1 MAKIN
6 LEDYDYFLPKELIA
20 QTVCHPRD
28 HCKLM
33 VLNGRRTEHKRF
45 YQLIDYLQ
53 PGDVLVLNET
63 KVIAAKLLGKKE
75 TGGKVEAI
83 LTGKIGTFYLAKV
96 KGSKIREGTMLIFAH
111 NKAEVVKREED
122 IFYLK
127 FLGGLKKKDLII
139 PTPSYIKQK
148 VPEKDYQT
156 IFARKAG
163 SLAAPT
169 AGLHFTNEL
178 LRKIERKGVKIA
190 KINLGISYETF
201 LPVRD
206 INHHQTG
213 REYFEIDQRNAD
225 LINSAKN
232 LFAVGTTVIKC
243 LESAK
248 RKNDRLFPQKD
259 CSRLFIKPG
268 YQFKTDWK
276 GIITNFHLP
285 QSSLLLLASAY
296 VGWNKLRI
304 AYAEA
309 VKKKYR
315 FFSLGDAMLI
325 LK

>member
-1 MAKIN
+1 MH
-6 LEDYDYFLPKELIA
+6 LSSYDYPLPSELIA
-20 QTVCHPRD
+20 QQAFSPRD
-28 HCKLM
+28 HCRLM
-33 VLNGRRTEHKRF
+33 VLQGKQIEHKKF
-45 YQLIDYLQ
+45 YDIIDYLN

-63 KVIAAKLLGKKE
+63 KVKRCKLRGIKE
-75 TGGKVEAI
+75 TGGKVEVV
-83 LTGKIGTFYLAKV
+83 LV
-96 KGSKIREGTMLIFAH
+96 K
-111 NKAEVVKREED
+111 N
-122 IFYLK
+122 
-127 FLGGLKKKDLII
+127 LKKKVYQCRIKGRNLREGIKLLFPKNKGEIIKLEDDLFYVKFLHPIKEQECALL
-139 PTPSYIKQK
+139 TPPYIKIT

-225 LINSAKN
+225 LINSSKN

-268 YQFKTDWK
+268 HQFKTDWK

>member
-6 LEDYDYFLPKELIA
+6 LKEYDYSLPKELIA
-20 QTVCHPRD
+20 QTACHHRD

-45 YQLIDYLQ
+45 YQIIDYLQ

-63 KVIAAKLLGKKE
+63 KVMAAKLLGKKE
-75 TGGKVEAI
+75 TGGNVEVI
-83 LTGKIGTFYLAKV
+83 LTGKLGTSYLARI
-96 KGSKIREGTMLIFAH
+96 KGSKIRKKTKLIFAH

-122 IFYLK
+122 VFYLK
-127 FLGGLKKKDLII
+127 FFGGLKKKDLII
-139 PTPSYIKQK
+139 PTPPYIKQK

-169 AGLHFTNEL
+169 AGLHFTKEL
-178 LRKIERKGVKIA
+178 LKKIEQNGVKIA
-190 KINLGISYETF
+190 KINLSISYETF

-213 REYFEIDQRNAD
+213 REYFEIGKRNAD

-232 LFAVGTTVIKC
+232 LYAVGSTVIKC
-243 LESAK
+243 LERAK
-248 RKNDRLFPQKD
+248 RKNGRLFPQKD
-259 CSRLFIKPG
+259 CSTLFIKPG
-268 YQFKTDWK
+268 HQFKTTWK

>member
-1 MAKIN
+1 MN
-6 LEDYDYFLPKELIA
+6 LSDYDYFLPKELIA
-20 QTVCHPRD
+20 QTAGHPRD
-28 HCKLM
+28 YCGLM
-33 VLNGRRTEHKRF
+33 VLHGRRTEHKNF
-45 YQLIDYLQ
+45 YQIIDYLQ

-63 KVIAAKLLGKKE
+63 KVMAAKLPGKKE
-75 TGGKVEAI
+75 TGGKVEVI
-83 LTGKIGTFYLAKV
+83 LTGKEGTSYSARI
-96 KGSKIREGTMLIFAH
+96 KGSKIREGTRLLFNH
-111 NKAEVVKREED
+111 NRAEVIKLEGD

-127 FLGGLKKKDLII
+127 FFGGLKKKDLII
-139 PTPSYIKQK
+139 PTPQYIKQK

-169 AGLHFTNEL
+169 AGLHFTRGL
-178 LRKIERKGVKIA
+178 LKKIEQKGVKIA
-190 KINLGISYETF
+190 KINLNISYETF

-213 REYFEIDQRNAD
+213 REYFEIDKRNAD

-248 RKNDRLFPQKD
+248 RKNGRILPQKD
-259 CSRLFIKPG
+259 YSTLFIKPG
-268 YQFKTDWK
+268 HQFKTNWK

-296 VGWNKLRI
+296 VDWDKLKL